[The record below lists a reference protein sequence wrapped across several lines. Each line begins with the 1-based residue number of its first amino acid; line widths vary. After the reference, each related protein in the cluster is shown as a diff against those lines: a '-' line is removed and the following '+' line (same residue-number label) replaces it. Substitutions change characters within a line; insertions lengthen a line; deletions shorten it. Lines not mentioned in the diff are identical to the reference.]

1 MSSIEAHRFSGA
13 EAGAWNSFI
22 PRARNGHFIFD
33 RRYMDYHND
42 RFDDF
47 SLMFHKNEQL
57 VALLPAN
64 KVGNTVVS
72 HGGLTFGGF
81 LIGDDV
87 RAATMLDVFKN
98 AIDFLGKKACRS
110 LLYKRVPYIYHR
122 QPADEDLYA
131 LSRLNGRLVG
141 REITSALDLERHV
154 SVSRGR
160 KATVRK
166 ARREGA
172 SIDVSTKFGTFM
184 SILGRR
190 LDEKYGTTPTHTTA
204 ELEFLANR
212 FPDNIKLFAAEL
224 DSEMVAGAVVYQSEH
239 VAHTQYLA
247 TTEIGRK
254 VRALDAII
262 AELAEV
268 YRGVVR
274 YLDLG
279 TSSENDGREI
289 NESLMRYK
297 EAFGARAVV
306 HDQYLLEID

>member
-1 MSSIEAHRFSGA
+1 MATIEVHRFSGA
-13 EAGAWNSFI
+13 KSGAWNSFI
-22 PRARNGHFIFD
+22 PRARNGNFFFD

-47 SLMFHKNEQL
+47 SLMVHKNDQL
-57 VALLPAN
+57 VAILPAN
-64 KVGNTVVS
+64 KVGDTVVS

-87 RAATMLDVFKN
+87 RASTMLDVFKN
-98 AIDFLGKKACRS
+98 AIDFLGEKACRS

-131 LSRLNGRLVG
+131 LSRLDARLVG
-141 REITSALDLERHV
+141 RKLTSALDLERHV

-172 SIDVSTKFGTFM
+172 VIEASTKFGTFM
-184 SILGRR
+184 SILERR
-190 LDEKYGTTPTHTTA
+190 LDEKYGTTPTHTAA
-204 ELEFLANR
+204 ELELLANR
-212 FPDNIKLFAAEL
+212 FPNNIKLFTAEL
-224 DSEMVAGAVVYQSEH
+224 DSEMVAGAIVYQSEH
-239 VAHTQYLA
+239 VAHTQYLG

-262 AELAEV
+262 AELAEI

-279 TSSENDGREI
+279 TSSESDGREI
-289 NESLMRYK
+289 NETLMRYK
-297 EAFGARAVV
+297 EAFGARAVA
-306 HDQYLLEID
+306 HDQYLLKID